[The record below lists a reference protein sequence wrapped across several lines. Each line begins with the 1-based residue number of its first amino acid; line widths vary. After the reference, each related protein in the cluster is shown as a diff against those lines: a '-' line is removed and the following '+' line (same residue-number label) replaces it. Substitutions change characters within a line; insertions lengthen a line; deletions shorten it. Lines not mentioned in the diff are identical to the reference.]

1 MADSKEMQNQL
12 NIQQQINKVLADRAG
27 ILDSQAKQITAQVQL
42 AAELCKAL
50 DCKELEG
57 LSSRLGEI
65 NDGLSGAADEADKLA
80 KNSEN
85 VGKAGEDAAKKSG
98 GLAGAFK
105 KATKEVGAL
114 DVAAA
119 GAAAGMAKGFKS
131 AVADVQMLG
140 AAAMTA
146 AGNLMN
152 IGKSIISIPFKVLGG
167 LTSMAAKG
175 GGGVNELKKA
185 MEEVRG
191 EFGSLATGEGKA
203 VMDGFKDLTS
213 ASGAL
218 AQTGIPLS
226 KIYGRG
232 KGGLAAALKDVAEFA
247 KEAGPAFHML
257 SGAMM
262 ANAGAMAMMN
272 KGLGMSKAALVE
284 LQRQAHIT
292 GQDAGDML
300 TQTASMAIKMGDKFG
315 ISAKTMGKNMGSLI
329 ENFDKLGKMST
340 KQLGATAAYMA
351 KLGLEASD
359 LLGVVDK
366 FDNFEGAAESVSM
379 LNQSMGLQLDTMEM
393 MNAENP
399 AERIDMM
406 RDAFHA
412 TGKSVEDLTRQEK
425 ALMAEQMGLSVTA
438 MENALAAE
446 NQGVSYEDLEAGAT
460 EAEEQALT
468 QEQAM
473 SKLADSITKLTE
485 GGGGGIQGF
494 FDAFTKGFMKGLKQS
509 KAFQEVLKA
518 IRKALKIVFQFGKQ
532 VGKMFSD
539 LMGEMG
545 VWEGIKDLFD
555 PKDLRN
561 LLGINEKGGLTGTG
575 LLGIFKKFKDALS
588 GKGTYSPA
596 QMADDMGKEF
606 GKFFSAK
613 GPAFKKLGDAFAK
626 GIQMIGAII
635 SGLIP
640 FVVGKLSDMIKGMAD
655 FIRDPKGL
663 KGAASGGIGGAIIG
677 AIMDVGKALIAAAP
691 VLLSAILDLLSAVF
705 EQHGGKIIAIGGAL
719 FTFVLLKTLIFGAIA
734 AAKAALFQVLVA
746 KIVGMMTGGMDEAA
760 KKAEKGGKSGKKI
773 GKSMKTSMKEMG
785 DGIGE
790 FLKSIASIK
799 PSDILKAAINMALIA
814 ASFIP
819 AMIVFAIGLAAMA
832 LVLSLV
838 PFGVLIKGIV
848 AVTMAIPA
856 VAMMILTSQLINP
869 GMIPTALLGLLAGAL
884 LLVVGGIAFAGALAL
899 IGVVVMKFGIGNILA
914 SIPALI
920 ALGLGSIAMA
930 AAIVPLALLGLL
942 APLAIVAAF
951 GMVVAASMLT
961 VGGVAFTMALA
972 TIGKTVLGVGL
983 KTIGAAILGMA
994 AIGIAGAAV
1003 SLAAVALALG
1013 APFFGAG
1020 IAGAILGAVFM
1031 VVGLIPFTLGLA
1043 LYMSF
1048 AEGFPFG
1055 KALLTVFA
1063 LALIAGFSVVSA
1075 LVFAKGA
1082 VPFVAG
1088 AVGALLG
1095 GLYFGVL
1102 GKITMPALKAA
1113 HDAMP
1118 GDMKGAA
1125 QAMGKLAILMGFALI
1140 TAILMAQAMIP
1151 FVLGTVAA
1159 YVSGFF
1165 FKFLAEKTLPG
1176 VQQFMDAAP
1185 KNLVKA
1191 NVVMFGLMIL
1201 MGLATLTAVI
1211 MAYGAMSYIVG
1222 IIGAIAAKPFF
1233 EMLTRMMPSL
1243 IEFANSASVGDVQKA
1258 AKIATMMAVVMV
1270 AAAVMGVA
1278 SLVMIIF
1285 ANPITAWLAKK
1296 GFQAAGKMLD
1306 AMVEHLGPSVQAL
1319 AKMKV
1324 ADPNALTG
1332 VVNAISGI
1340 MDALGSNI
1348 DIVFKLALLQAFVG
1362 EDASVL
1368 KDSESFMTSMF
1379 EGMKGIM
1386 NTLKRMVSSMK
1397 EEDVKKMESIG
1408 GVMSAIGDL
1417 MTALQPPPA
1426 LLDALADM
1434 AGGGFFKDA
1443 DPKGAADLLKEYGN
1457 MMKMLLEAIKANIP
1471 PTVKSILK
1479 IDVGPDPKLAEAKS
1493 KIIGAAMQGIGSV
1506 VGAIGG
1512 IIGLFMEQNQSQQSG
1527 MFRKSGPSM
1536 ADTLREMKP
1545 VVTYIMTA
1553 IKDNMGPILKSVL
1566 DAVPEDIDAKA
1577 AEGKIKIIGGAMAA
1591 VADFA
1596 KTIGTVA
1603 DLMPA
1608 EGGGFLKKGKSMS
1621 ERLGEMMQ
1629 IIRKIVNAVR
1639 THIGPLVKSVT
1650 GIKIDGDPKAL
1661 LQKLEIIG
1669 KAMEAV
1675 STFASVVAQL
1685 KDLKGGFFDISL
1697 LMQMIVMQIINSVQG
1712 TPYTLDKLFPVLAE
1726 FAGTTDQIGK
1736 LDVLRE
1742 TFMKLGDFASAMAD
1756 LHESGALSGG
1766 GVFGVAN
1773 SPFVEGVRMMVEQ
1786 TKFALMQ
1793 LNSLGEMDAN
1803 VALENFASAIGTGGG
1818 EFTISNEPINITIN
1832 MNVTMDANKVGRVLV
1847 DKSVMTT
1854 PLAAAE

>member
-1 MADSKEMQNQL
+1 
-12 NIQQQINKVLADRAG
+12 
-27 ILDSQAKQITAQVQL
+27 
-42 AAELCKAL
+42 
-50 DCKELEG
+50 
-57 LSSRLGEI
+57 
-65 NDGLSGAADEADKLA
+65 
-80 KNSEN
+80 
-85 VGKAGEDAAKKSG
+85 
-98 GLAGAFK
+98 
-105 KATKEVGAL
+105 
-114 DVAAA
+114 
-119 GAAAGMAKGFKS
+119 
-131 AVADVQMLG
+131 
-140 AAAMTA
+140 
-146 AGNLMN
+146 
-152 IGKSIISIPFKVLGG
+152 
-167 LTSMAAKG
+167 
-175 GGGVNELKKA
+175 
-185 MEEVRG
+185 
-191 EFGSLATGEGKA
+191 
-203 VMDGFKDLTS
+203 
-213 ASGAL
+213 
-218 AQTGIPLS
+218 
-226 KIYGRG
+226 
-232 KGGLAAALKDVAEFA
+232 
-247 KEAGPAFHML
+247 
-257 SGAMM
+257 
-262 ANAGAMAMMN
+262 
-272 KGLGMSKAALVE
+272 
-284 LQRQAHIT
+284 
-292 GQDAGDML
+292 
-300 TQTASMAIKMGDKFG
+300 MAIRMGDKFG

-351 KLGLEASD
+351 KLGLEAQD

-366 FDNFEGAAESVSM
+366 FDNFETAAESVSM

-438 MENALAAE
+438 MENALASE
-446 NQGVSYEDLEAGAT
+446 NQGVSYEDLEAGAA
-460 EAEEQALT
+460 EAEEQAMT
-468 QEQAM
+468 QEEAM
-473 SKLADSITKLTE
+473 SKLADSIEKLTE
-485 GGGGGIQGF
+485 GGGGGLTGF
-494 FDAFTKGFMKGLKQS
+494 FDAFAKGFMKGLKQS
-509 KAFQEVLKA
+509 KEFQAVLKS
-518 IRKALKIVFQFGKQ
+518 IRQALKIVFQFGKQ
-532 VGKMFSD
+532 VGKMFAD
-539 LMGEMG
+539 MMGEMG

-555 PKDLRN
+555 PKDLRD

-588 GKGTYSPA
+588 GKGTYSPS
-596 QMADDMGKEF
+596 QMAEDMGKEF
-606 GKFFSAK
+606 SKFFSKK

-677 AIMDVGKALIAAAP
+677 AIMDIGKALIAAAP
-691 VLLSAILDLLSAVF
+691 VLLNAILDLLSAVF

-760 KKAEKGGKSGKKI
+760 KKAEKGGKSGDKI
-773 GKSMKTSMKEMG
+773 GKSMKTGMREMG
-785 DGIGE
+785 EGIGE
-790 FLKSIASIK
+790 FLKSIAEIK
-799 PSDILKAAINMALIA
+799 PTDILKAGINMGLIA
-814 ASFIP
+814 LSFIP
-819 AMIVFAIGLAAMA
+819 AMIAFALGLAMMA
-832 LVLSLV
+832 LVLSIV

-869 GMIPTALLGLLAGAL
+869 GMIPTALMGLLAGAL

-899 IGVVVMKFGIGNILA
+899 IGMTVMKFGIGNIMA

-920 ALGLGSIAMA
+920 ALGLGSIAMGA
-930 AAIVPLALLGLL
+930 ALIPLSILGVL
-942 APLAIVAAF
+942 APLAAIAAF
-951 GMVVAASMLT
+951 GMVVAAAMLT

-972 TIGKTVLGVGL
+972 TIGKTVLAVGL
-983 KTIGAAILGMA
+983 KTIGAAIMGMI
-994 AIGIAGAAV
+994 AIGVAAGGAA
-1003 SLAAVALALG
+1003 LAAVALTLG
-1013 APFFGAG
+1013 APFFAG
-1020 IAGAILGAVFM
+1020 GIIGGILGAAFM
-1031 VVGLIPFTLGLA
+1031 TLGLIPFTLGLA
-1043 LYMSF
+1043 VYMEF
-1048 AEGFPFG
+1048 AQGFKFG
-1055 KALLTVFA
+1055 KALVTV
-1063 LALIAGFSVVSA
+1063 LMMSLIAGFAVVAA
-1075 LVFAKGA
+1075 LALTAGA
-1082 VPFVAG
+1082 IPFVAG
-1088 AVGALLG
+1088 AVGALAG
-1095 GLYFGVL
+1095 GLFFFAL
-1102 GKITMPALKAA
+1102 AKSFMPQLKAA
-1113 HDAMP
+1113 QEAAP
-1118 GDMKGAA
+1118 KDMKTAA
-1125 QAMGKLAILMGFALI
+1125 QQMGKLSILMGFALI
-1140 TAILMAQAMIP
+1140 TAVLMAKAMIP
-1151 FVLGTVAA
+1151 FALGAVAA
-1159 YVSGFF
+1159 FISGFF

-1176 VQQFMDAAP
+1176 IQQFMDAAP

-1201 MGLATLTAVI
+1201 MGLATLTAYI
-1211 MAYGAMSYIVG
+1211 MAQGAIAYIVG
-1222 IIGAIAAKPFF
+1222 IIGAYAAKPFF
-1233 EMLTRMMPSL
+1233 EGLTKMMPSL
-1243 IEFANSASVGDVQKA
+1243 LEFANSATVGDVTKA

-1296 GFQAAGKMLD
+1296 GFKAAGKMLD

-1324 ADPNALTG
+1324 ADPNALKA
-1332 VVNAISGI
+1332 VVTAIAGI
-1340 MDALGSNI
+1340 MDALGSNVN
-1348 DIVFKLALLQAFVG
+1348 IVLKLALLQAFVG
-1362 EDASVL
+1362 KDATVL

-1408 GVMSAIGDL
+1408 GVLAAIGDL
-1417 MTALQPPPA
+1417 MMALQPPPA
-1426 LLDALADM
+1426 LLEALADL
-1434 AGGGFFKDA
+1434 AGGGMFGIGA
-1443 DPKGAADLLKEYGN
+1443 DPAGAADMLKEYGN
-1457 MMKMLLEAIKANIP
+1457 MMKMLLESIKANIP

-1527 MFRKSGPSM
+1527 MFYKSGPSM

-1577 AEGKIKIIGGAMAA
+1577 AEGKIKIIGGAMSA

-1603 DLMPA
+1603 DLMPP

-1675 STFASVVAQL
+1675 STFASVVGQL

-1697 LMQMIVMQIINSVQG
+1697 MMQLVVMQIINSVQG
-1712 TPYTLDKLFPVLAE
+1712 SDYTLDKLFPVLAE
-1726 FAGTTDQIGK
+1726 FAGTTEQIGK

-1742 TFMKLGDFASAMAD
+1742 TFMKLGDFASSMAE

-1766 GVFGVAN
+1766 GIFGVAN

-1786 TKFALMQ
+1786 TKYALMQ

-1818 EFTISNEPINITIN
+1818 EFTITNEPINITIN